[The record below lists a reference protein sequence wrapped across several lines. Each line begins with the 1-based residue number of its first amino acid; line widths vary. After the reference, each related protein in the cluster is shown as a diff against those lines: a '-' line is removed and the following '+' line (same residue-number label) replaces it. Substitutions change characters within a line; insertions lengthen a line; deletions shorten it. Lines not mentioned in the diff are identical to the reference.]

1 MASIELLA
9 GSTFHEHYQV
19 VRCLRAGGMG
29 AVYEVLHGPTQR
41 RRALKTVLPEWVTD
55 PEMRA
60 RFHLEATVTA
70 DVESEHIV
78 QVLDAGV
85 DEPTGL
91 PFLVMELLK
100 GESLAELVAR
110 RGALPAREVVGLLR
124 QASRGLER
132 AHAAGIVHRDLK
144 PENLFVTPRDDGSER
159 LVLLDFGI
167 AKLVAQGS
175 QAATTRSL
183 GTPLYMSPEHVRGD
197 GDIGPAADVYSL
209 GQLAFTLLAGEAY
222 YQAESRDQSSVYGLL
237 LKIMAGPAEP
247 ASERAKRLGAPLPP
261 AFDAWFRQATALE
274 AWQRFPGCSELVAA
288 LAQTLGVV
296 EASGSSTNVAVALRR
311 ASLPAPRA
319 PGSARR
325 RRSSRFWLVL
335 AAGCALAF
343 SALLLRALATSR
355 APSPPG
361 APVTAAASPSVA
373 RAASLPAPAALPAE
387 PVGRPSSVAAP
398 PVAAPSLGSR
408 SMAAVAEHK
417 PLLAPPLAAASL
429 AAPARPPALA
439 PSVPLPD
446 NPSRL

>member
-1 MASIELLA
+1 
-9 GSTFHEHYQV
+9 
-19 VRCLRAGGMG
+19 MG
-29 AVYEVLHGPTQR
+29 AVYEVLHAPTQR
-41 RRALKTVLPEWVTD
+41 RRALKTVLSEWVTD

-110 RGALPAREVVGLLR
+110 RGALPAREVVALLR

-144 PENLFVTPRDDGSER
+144 PENLFVTQRDDGSER

-222 YQAESRDQSSVYGLL
+222 YQAESREQSSVYGLL

-247 ASERAKRLGAPLPP
+247 ASERAKRLGASLPP
-261 AFDAWFRQATALE
+261 AFDAWFQQATALE

-288 LAQTLGVV
+288 LAQALGVTD
-296 EASGSSTNVAVALRR
+296 ASGSSTTGAVAVRR
-311 ASLPAPRA
+311 VSLPPAPA
-319 PGSARR
+319 AGSARP
-325 RRSSRFWLVL
+325 RSSRLWLVL
-335 AAGCALAF
+335 AAGCALVF
-343 SALLLRALATSR
+343 SALLLSLATSR

-361 APVTAAASPSVA
+361 APVTAAAPPSVA
-373 RAASLPAPAALPAE
+373 RVSSLPAPEALPAE

-398 PVAAPSLGSR
+398 PVAASSLGAR
-408 SMAAVAEHK
+408 SMHAVAEHK
-417 PLLAPPLAAASL
+417 PLVAPPLAASSL
-429 AAPARPPALA
+429 PAPARPPALA